1 MSLFCFLVATM
12 ILNCNIIGVKATGSI
27 SSEHG
32 HTVLP
37 AAVRHYLGVGK
48 GSRIQYESRENGE
61 VVLKPLPSL
70 DELFGSLKGDGVY
83 HADESARG
91 WAARA
96 ERVLKK
102 GIE

>member
-1 MSLFCFLVATM
+1 M
-12 ILNCNIIGVKATGSI
+12 KATARI
-27 SSEHG
+27 SSKNG

-37 AAVRHYLGVGK
+37 AAVRRFLGLTK
-48 GSRIQYESRENGE
+48 GSHIQYESKANGE

-70 DELFGSLKGDGVY
+70 EALFGSLKGDGVC

-96 ERVLKK
+96 DQVLKK
-102 GIE
+102 GLK

>member
-1 MSLFCFLVATM
+1 M
-12 ILNCNIIGVKATGSI
+12 KATAQI
-27 SSEHG
+27 SSDNG

-37 AAVRHYLGVGK
+37 AAVRKFLGLRK
-48 GSRIQYESRENGE
+48 GSRIQYESRADGE

-70 DELFGSLKGDGVY
+70 QALFGSLKGDGVC
-83 HADESARG
+83 HGDESARG

-102 GIE
+102 GLK